1 MDVSEHGSYRTNRWI
16 ATIDNEKI
24 QIDGKR
30 LHQGCAPC
38 MAPRHLRESG
48 CQSRQERRELPPS
61 KSHIARWSDSTR
73 RNANHITDSNPGSSH
88 DRSIRVHDA
97 GIERPKR
104 RTRRKRKPTAY
115 SINTVACR
123 RNTYIELSPH
133 NINTEA
139 PCNCRETF
147 GTYTF
152 AHALVLRR
160 TRTWKRHRHLR
171 QLAARLLH
179 LPRSATSVRQN
190 KSRNPPGSPLNI
202 TTNSDSLR
210 DLYLEPIA
218 RGYYNKDPICSSE
231 HFPCRRETKESRNQP
246 RVGLWLE
253 ERGRERAAVDSRRKF
268 VQPKTPRTEESQ

>member
-210 DLYLEPIA
+210 DLYP
-218 RGYYNKDPICSSE
+218 
-231 HFPCRRETKESRNQP
+231 H
-246 RVGLWLE
+246 
-253 ERGRERAAVDSRRKF
+253 
-268 VQPKTPRTEESQ
+268 